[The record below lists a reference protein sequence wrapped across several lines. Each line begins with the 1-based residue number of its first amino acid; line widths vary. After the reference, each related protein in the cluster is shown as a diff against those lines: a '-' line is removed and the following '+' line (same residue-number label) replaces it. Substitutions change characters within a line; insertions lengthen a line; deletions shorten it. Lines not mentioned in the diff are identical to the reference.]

1 LRGKPGFCLR
11 PIVSEHRREG
21 ANVEAVDI
29 VGIGTHPFG
38 RFPGASL
45 KDLARIAIVGALI
58 DSGLGV
64 RDIDAVFAANAMAGL
79 LQGQEQ
85 VRGQSVL
92 REVGIERVPV
102 VNIENACASGSTA
115 LHQARLAV
123 AVGAAEIALVV
134 GFEKMFVNDLDRS
147 LGALESAADLDV
159 VGGLGL
165 QFTAVYAVRVQK
177 MVAAGRVLPRHL
189 VDVTVKSHACGALNP
204 VAQHRRRLTAEE
216 VAAARMIADPLT
228 LFMCSSICD
237 GAAAVIV
244 ARPGRVQVPVPV
256 RIRSARLASGFTRMS
271 DSEPSIAA
279 ICSRQAY
286 EEAGIGPEDVDV
298 VELHDAVAPAELL
311 YYEDLGLC
319 AEGESGS
326 LLDSGASGIGGKI
339 PVNPSGGLTSRGHAT
354 GATGLAQV
362 VELVQQL
369 RGTAG
374 ARQVTDPRIGL
385 AQNSGGWYD
394 GESAACV
401 VHVLE
406 RTLPW
411 S

>member
-1 LRGKPGFCLR
+1 
-11 PIVSEHRREG
+11 
-21 ANVEAVDI
+21 VESVDI
-29 VGIGTHPFG
+29 VGVGTHPFG
-38 RFPGASL
+38 RFPGSSL
-45 KDLARIAIVGALI
+45 KDLARVAIVGALI

-64 RDIDAVFAANAMAGL
+64 RDIEAVFAANAMAGL

-92 REVGIERVPV
+92 REVGIDRVPV
-102 VNIENACASGSTA
+102 VNVENACASGSTA
-115 LHQARLAV
+115 LHQAQLAV
-123 AVGAAEIALVV
+123 AAGTAEIALAI

-147 LGALESAADLDV
+147 LDALESAADLDV
-159 VGGLGL
+159 IGGMGL
-165 QFTAVYAVRVQK
+165 QFTAVYAVRLQK
-177 MVAAGRVLPRHL
+177 MLAAGRVLPRHL

-204 VAQHRRRLTAEE
+204 VAQHQRAITAEE
-216 VAAARMIADPLT
+216 VAAARMIAAPLT

-244 ARPGRVQVPVPV
+244 ARPDRVQAAVPV
-256 RIRSARLASGFTRMS
+256 RIRSARIASGFTRLS
-271 DSEPSIAA
+271 DAEPSIAA
-279 ICSRQAY
+279 SCSRQAY
-286 EEAGIGPEDVDV
+286 EAAGIGPQDVDV

-319 AEGESGS
+319 AEGESGA
-326 LLDSGASGIGGKI
+326 LLDSGATGLRGRV

-362 VELVQQL
+362 VELVEQL

-374 ARQVTDPRIGL
+374 ARQVTQPRIGL

-406 RTLPW
+406 RTVPW
-411 S
+411 T